1 MSLEVP
7 HKQVKVFQGHT
18 MGADSIAGRGDAPR
32 DYWSSVSHNLQSAQA
47 PPTGLTWNNILRS
60 AVNNN
65 VNILGEA
72 SYNLEPKTVQQL

>member
-18 MGADSIAGRGDAPR
+18 MGADSIVGRGDAPR
-32 DYWSSVSHNLQSAQA
+32 DYWSLVSHNLQSAQA
-47 PPTGLTWNNILRS
+47 PPTCLTWNNILRS
-60 AVNNN
+60 AVNN
-65 VNILGEA
+65 VNILREA